1 LVTKSAVTG
10 YSISLYSTSSIDINT
25 DSIGENTRILS
36 FDKDSSNKIYIVN
49 LPYKNVNGGILSS
62 NKIFIPLPNY

>member
-1 LVTKSAVTG
+1 MTKSAVTG
-10 YSISLYSTSSIDINT
+10 YSISLYSKSSIDINT
-25 DSIGENTRILS
+25 VSIGENTRILS

-49 LPYKNVNGGILSS
+49 LSYKNVNGGILSS